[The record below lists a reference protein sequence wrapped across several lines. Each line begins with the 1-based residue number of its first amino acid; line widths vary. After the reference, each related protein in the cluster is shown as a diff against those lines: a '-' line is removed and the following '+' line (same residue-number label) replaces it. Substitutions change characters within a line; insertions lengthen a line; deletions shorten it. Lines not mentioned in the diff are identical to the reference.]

1 MRIRKSLFL
10 ILLCNSVLLFGCRQ
24 SDTEIGAQD
33 SQRQN
38 RVVSIYDIDN
48 KVIGELT
55 CIGYS
60 ALVQNN
66 ILYSKFPKSS
76 SEHDN
81 GVEYWLYNI
90 DDKSDI
96 YLGFV
101 NDYNYEATYE
111 ATVYND
117 HAYLSVATGGYI
129 ERDER
134 TQFIYDID
142 LINHTMQPLL
152 EIEGGIPYNSFTIF
166 KGKLYLAE
174 LYENGDTD
182 LIEYDLSQT
191 HDNLPIKHKYDESN
205 VFVHDSIRHMTATN
219 DNIYMFRLDWND
231 DGEYFLYMDTYD
243 ANLNLID
250 TKNVNEIC
258 VPTDCEMDE
267 NSIVNER
274 KQWIAHLEV
283 NDAYIYYEN
292 FSAIRFLGTV
302 NNGIQHLLDLSITFS
317 MANEA
322 GQCSDSDLLYITY
335 GGDQEDKNKRNRF
348 YLINAD
354 SGNIYQSDFYSDD
367 ERYFFTW
374 VCRNDN
380 DKILLTMANSRYIE
394 TDEKLSDRIYYI
406 DINDLNFIPLNN

>member
-1 MRIRKSLFL
+1 MT
-10 ILLCNSVLLFGCRQ
+10 N
-24 SDTEIGAQD
+24 
-33 SQRQN
+33 
-38 RVVSIYDIDN
+38 
-48 KVIGELT
+48 LT
-55 CIGYS
+55 S
-60 ALVQNN
+60 
-66 ILYSKFPKSS
+66 
-76 SEHDN
+76 
-81 GVEYWLYNI
+81 
-90 DDKSDI
+90 
-96 YLGFV
+96 
-101 NDYNYEATYE
+101 T
-111 ATVYND
+111 
-117 HAYLSVATGGYI
+117 
-129 ERDER
+129 
-134 TQFIYDID
+134 
-142 LINHTMQPLL
+142 
-152 EIEGGIPYNSFTIF
+152 
-166 KGKLYLAE
+166 
-174 LYENGDTD
+174 GDTD

-354 SGNIYQSDFYSDD
+354 SGNIYQSDFYADD

-394 TDEKLSDRIYYI
+394 TDEKLPDRIYYI